1 VAILTR
7 WSVLGL
13 PIGELVSTG
22 SIDGVKGGILAENAI
37 GILPD
42 YAVRQDIVDGR
53 LAEIVAVG
61 APPGGSCFSHSGEEE
76 AALPLSKPSLPSLP
90 RA

>member
-1 VAILTR
+1 LACQ
-7 WSVLGL
+7 S
-13 PIGELVSTG
+13 GELVSTG

-61 APPGGSCFSHSGEEE
+61 APPGGCVFLAQRRGGSCPP
-76 AALPLSKPSLPSLP
+76 ALETLVTELAESLAMP
-90 RA
+90 AT